1 MDHANPQTATSRC
14 SPHCRRA
21 GDQRGMVT
29 AELAV
34 GLLAVGMV
42 LTLCCWVL
50 TLVVVQT
57 RCEDTASQVARQLA
71 RGDTAAARQ
80 AEHRAPKGSEITRR
94 SASGT
99 VTVKVQVERSL
110 GSIGPVQLSGDAT
123 ADLEPGV
130 TA

>member
-1 MDHANPQTATSRC
+1 MDHANLQTVTRRY
-14 SPHCRRA
+14 SPRRKRA

-29 AELAV
+29 VELAV

-42 LTLCCWVL
+42 LTLCTWVL

-71 RGDTAAARQ
+71 RGDGAAARQ
-80 AEHRAPKGSEITRR
+80 AEDRAPKGSEVARR
-94 SASGT
+94 SGSGT
-99 VTVKVQVERSL
+99 VTVRVSVERSL
-110 GSIGPVQLSGDAT
+110 GSIGPVRLSGEAT